1 MKNEK
6 LTVEDVVKLVRLID
20 KVQKRGHYA
29 SIEFANYGNHVQVY
43 FKRDGYET
51 NKEFNFRKYFN
62 LTNKDCDVDAYHE
75 TVLFF
80 TNVIEESKAMTIEEI
95 EEALGYK
102 VCIVSEKEEE
112 QDV

>member
-6 LTVEDVVKLVRLID
+6 LTVEDVVKLVKLVD

-29 SIEFANYGNHVQVY
+29 SVQFSNHGSDVEVY
-43 FKRDGYET
+43 FMRDG
-51 NKEFNFRKYFN
+51 FRVGGGYDFDESFC
-62 LTNKDCDVDAYHE
+62 LTDKDFDIDAYHKI
-75 TVLFF
+75 VLFF

-102 VCIVSEKEEE
+102 VCIVSEKE
-112 QDV
+112 DN